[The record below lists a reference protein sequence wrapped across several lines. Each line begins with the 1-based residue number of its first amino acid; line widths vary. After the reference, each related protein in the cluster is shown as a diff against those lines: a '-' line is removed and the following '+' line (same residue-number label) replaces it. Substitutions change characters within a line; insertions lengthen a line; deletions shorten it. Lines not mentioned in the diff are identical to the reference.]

1 MVAAIG
7 LQQIDLAYYQ
17 LIAMRRKAPKSPGFD
32 DKGWTSVDFFACARR
47 WFGGSSAKRLV
58 AFRWRGRSNSE
69 GGNMRTLAV
78 AAVLAAFAATVALA
92 HAEEPLVGIVSI
104 SATEANNARYIS
116 GAQDAAKTIGWNVS
130 VIDAAGNADQANAA
144 IQNFAQRGAA
154 AIVDMVFPYSS
165 IGAGLDAAKTAKIPV
180 VTWGGGIG
188 GGVAATNGSGGPM
201 VIPVNDLMIK
211 AMNGKGSVLALTYHT
226 GEVCRNREVELD
238 KALAEHPD
246 IKVTK
251 NEVRIPG
258 YFEDGA
264 QYANAWLASH
274 PAGKENLAIWGC
286 WDDPAIGAIGSLRA
300 QNRDD
305 VKVYG
310 VNGNAQA
317 LENIKKGFMT
327 ATAWQDSY
335 TEGHNMITLL
345 PEIVKAGASWTQKAV
360 EVPAVLVTK
369 DTIDKFLAD
378 HPSALK

>member
-1 MVAAIG
+1 MSKLAI
-7 LQQIDLAYYQ
+7 
-17 LIAMRRKAPKSPGFD
+17 S
-32 DKGWTSVDFFACARR
+32 
-47 WFGGSSAKRLV
+47 
-58 AFRWRGRSNSE
+58 
-69 GGNMRTLAV
+69 
-78 AAVLAAFAATVALA
+78 AVLAAVTLSAIPAL
-92 HAEEPLVGIVSI
+92 AEEPLVGIVSI
-104 SATEANNARYIS
+104 TATEANNARYIT
-116 GAQDAAKTIGWNVS
+116 GAQAAAKEIGWQVS

-154 AIVDMVFPYSS
+154 AIVDMVFPFSS

-180 VTWGGGIG
+180 VTWGGGLG
-188 GGVAATNGSGGPM
+188 STVAATNGSGGPM
-201 VIPVNDLMIK
+201 VVPVDDLMIK
-211 AMNGKGSVLALTYHT
+211 TMDGKGSVLELTYHT

-238 KALAEHPD
+238 NALENYPN

-258 YFEDGA
+258 YFEDAA
-264 QYANAWLASH
+264 QYTNAWLASH

-300 QNRDD
+300 QNRTD

-335 TEGHNMITLL
+335 TEGYNMTKLL
-345 PEIVKAGASWTQKAV
+345 PEIVKAGASWTPKAV
-360 EVPAVLVTK
+360 EVPAVLVTA
-369 DTIDKFLAD
+369 DDIDKFLAD
-378 HPSALK
+378 HPAALK

>member
-1 MVAAIG
+1 VSKLASKLAIG
-7 LQQIDLAYYQ
+7 A
-17 LIAMRRKAPKSPGFD
+17 
-32 DKGWTSVDFFACARR
+32 VFA
-47 WFGGSSAKRLV
+47 
-58 AFRWRGRSNSE
+58 
-69 GGNMRTLAV
+69 AV
-78 AAVLAAFAATVALA
+78 ALSAFPALA
-92 HAEEPLVGIVSI
+92 DQPLIGIVSI
-104 SATEANNARYIS
+104 SANEANNARYIT
-116 GAQDAAKTIGWNVS
+116 GAKAAAKEIGWQVS

-144 IQNFAQRGAA
+144 IQNFAQRGAT

-165 IGAGLDAAKTAKIPV
+165 IGAGLDAAKNAKIPV
-180 VTWGGGIG
+180 VTWGGGLG
-188 GGVAATNGSGGPM
+188 GTVAATNGSGGPM
-201 VIPVNDLMIK
+201 VVPVDDLMIK
-211 AMNGKGSVLALTYHT
+211 TMDGKGSILELTYHT

-238 KALAEHPD
+238 NALKNYPK

-300 QNRDD
+300 QNRTD

-317 LENIKKGFMT
+317 LEDIKKGFMT

-335 TEGHNMITLL
+335 TEGANMVKLL
-345 PEIVKAGASWTQKAV
+345 PEIVKAGASWTPKAI
-360 EVPAVLVTK
+360 EVPAVLVTAAN
-369 DTIDKFLAD
+369 IDKFLAD
-378 HPSALK
+378 HPDAIK